1 MNSRW
6 AFYFLS
12 PPLHT
17 HSSCGA
23 FRCVFLSCLP
33 KSLSVHFCNNNDR
46 VGGPAGATN
55 KERDLAWRS
64 HCDFYFQV
72 LESGIK
78 TDRNHAWIML
88 FSLFFLPVCLRGNF
102 ASTCEYLCN
111 TFISPLLERIYIF
124 TTGASGAFFQV
135 AHPFGAF
142 YFSAVIFSNF
152 SVNRDARL
160 PLERIVSDL

>member
-1 MNSRW
+1 MIMNRSLIPAPGSERNKSL
-6 AFYFLS
+6 FELPLGILFP
-12 PPLHT
+12 PPLLAP
-17 HSSCGA
+17 HSSRGA

-78 TDRNHAWIML
+78 TDRDNAWIML

-111 TFISPLLERIYIF
+111 TFISLLLEKIYIC
-124 TTGASGAFFQV
+124 TQTNVVRAF
-135 AHPFGAF
+135 
-142 YFSAVIFSNF
+142 S
-152 SVNRDARL
+152 
-160 PLERIVSDL
+160 